1 MLNKPVV
8 RDTVRAGLTI
18 LLGLL
23 PGTSAWAQAPG
34 NSYINPPGLA
44 KPTGYTHVVVAA
56 DRRTLYIAGQVSC
69 DATGTLGPR
78 KSRLAL

>member
-1 MLNKPVV
+1 MFSKPIV
-8 RDTVRAGLTI
+8 RDTGRAGLLI
-18 LLGLL
+18 LLLLL
-23 PGTSAWAQAPG
+23 PGTNARAQAPG
-34 NSYINPPGLA
+34 NSYINPPGLV